1 MSHHYIKF
9 DNVSYC
15 YPDGHRALKNV
26 SFLISHGEKVA
37 VVGAN
42 GAGKSTLML
51 HMNGLLTATEGEV
64 VIGDIPITKR
74 TLPQIRRT
82 VGLVF
87 QNPDDQLFMPT
98 VEDDVAFGPVNM
110 GLPEKE
116 IARRVDIAMVAV
128 DALDLKHR
136 PCHLLSGGQKRG
148 VAIAT
153 VLSMVPDI
161 LVMDEPSSNL
171 DPHSRRLLIDRIKE
185 FSHTCVVTT
194 HDIPLVRE
202 VCPRTIVMADGEI
215 IADGDTAEIFSD
227 TEVLL
232 RSRLL

>member
-15 YPDGHRALKNV
+15 YPDGHPALENV

-116 IARRVDIAMVAV
+116 IARRVVMP
-128 DALDLKHR
+128 LGSPSPR
-136 PCHLLSGGQKRG
+136 PCRWCL
-148 VAIAT
+148 T
-153 VLSMVPDI
+153 
-161 LVMDEPSSNL
+161 
-171 DPHSRRLLIDRIKE
+171 
-185 FSHTCVVTT
+185 FW
-194 HDIPLVRE
+194 
-202 VCPRTIVMADGEI
+202 
-215 IADGDTAEIFSD
+215 
-227 TEVLL
+227 
-232 RSRLL
+232 

>member
-42 GAGKSTLML
+42 GAG
-51 HMNGLLTATEGEV
+51 
-64 VIGDIPITKR
+64 

-116 IARRVDIAMVAV
+116 IARRVDMALEAV
-128 DALDLKHR
+128 GALDLKHR

>member
-110 GLPEKE
+110 G
-116 IARRVDIAMVAV
+116 
-128 DALDLKHR
+128 
-136 PCHLLSGGQKRG
+136 
-148 VAIAT
+148 
-153 VLSMVPDI
+153 
-161 LVMDEPSSNL
+161 
-171 DPHSRRLLIDRIKE
+171 
-185 FSHTCVVTT
+185 
-194 HDIPLVRE
+194 
-202 VCPRTIVMADGEI
+202 
-215 IADGDTAEIFSD
+215 
-227 TEVLL
+227 
-232 RSRLL
+232 